1 MLTLICESDL
11 LKFYWYFVVVFKHE
25 GLRSALDQ
33 VRLTAND
40 ARKNR
45 YVPHYFMAM
54 FDFFTSYMVKP

>member
-1 MLTLICESDL
+1 M
-11 LKFYWYFVVVFKHE
+11 KFYWYFVVVFKHE